1 MRLTMVNSNEAAPS
15 SSIFPPAYVDPKTG
29 ARQRPDSPTIGDSP
43 IRVELALDR
52 LVPPGFDLAM
62 DLLVE
67 VGHRAGA
74 DPGGA
79 PRRVGDVLHPP
90 YRHAGRCR

>member
-1 MRLTMVNSNEAAPS
+1 MRLKRVNSNEAAPS
-15 SSIFPPAYVDPKTG
+15 SSIVPPAYVDAKTG

-67 VGHRAGA
+67 VGHRAWGS
-74 DPGGA
+74 PGWCPTA
-79 PRRVGDVLHPP
+79 RR
-90 YRHAGRCR
+90 